1 MFRRL
6 GYTAAGVATS
16 AVALKAAQITAN
28 DDWDL
33 VKRRTKKFF
42 MGGSSKQEDGQIKK
56 KVVVLGSGWGA
67 ISFIQQL
74 DLDQVDLTIVSP
86 RSYFFYTPL
95 LAGTATGTV
104 AHTSIMEPIR
114 WYCDS
119 SSNAKFVQAECT
131 SVDLKKK
138 TIQCKGVNNRVGSF
152 PVEYDHLV
160 VACGA
165 EPATFNI
172 PGVKEHASFMKE
184 VEDGINVKRQILQR
198 LETASSLLASNADE
212 ELIKKELTWL
222 VIGGGPTGVELTAE
236 ITDFIKQDVQKYF
249 PDLVKYIRVI
259 LVEAFP
265 RVLGMFE
272 ESMSNYATESLRK
285 NGAEVMTNA
294 MVTKVTKDVCDLKV
308 KLTSAKDSKTEVK
321 KIDYGALVWA
331 GGIAM
336 RPLTKSIANS
346 IPGQNSRFGLV
357 VDKKM
362 NVKGVEDGSVW
373 ALGDAAVS
381 GCAPTAQAANQQGKY
396 LGKLFERTN
405 LESIFV
411 DKYPEFTFSNKGALA
426 YVGSSRGIAEL
437 KNLWDIYPVN
447 GQVKVEGAGAFAIWR
462 SLYFSSLLSSRN
474 RSQVAFDWMK
484 GYMFGRDISTPAG
497 KINTLDS
504 K

>member
-1 MFRRL
+1 M
-6 GYTAAGVATS
+6 
-16 AVALKAAQITAN
+16 KAAQITVN

-33 VKRRTKKFF
+33 VIRKTKKLFL
-42 MGGSSKQEDGQIKK
+42 GRDTKLQGERPKS

-74 DLDQVDLTIVSP
+74 DLDRVDLTIVSP

-119 SSNAKFVQAECT
+119 DSGAKFVQAECT
-131 SVDLKKK
+131 SVDLTKKS
-138 TIQCKGVNNRVGSF
+138 IQCKGVNSHVGTF
-152 PVEYDHLV
+152 PIKYDHLV

-198 LETASSLLASNADE
+198 LETASTLLASNANE

-222 VIGGGPTGVELTAE
+222 IIGGGPTGVELTAE

-249 PDLVKYIRVI
+249 PDLVKHIRVI

-265 RVLGMFE
+265 RVLGMFDE
-272 ESMSNYATESLRK
+272 TMSNYATESLK
-285 NGAEVMTNA
+285 NNGAQVMTNA
-294 MVTKVTKDVCDLKV
+294 MVTRVTKDVCDLKV
-308 KLTSAKDSKTEVK
+308 KLTPTKDSKTEVQQ
-321 KIDYGALVWA
+321 IHYGALVWA

-336 RPLTKSIANS
+336 RPLTKSIAAS
-346 IPGQNSRFGLV
+346 IPGQNSRFGLE

-362 NVKGVEDGSVW
+362 RVKGVEDGSVW
-373 ALGDAAVS
+373 ALGDASVS

-396 LGKLFERTN
+396 LGKLFQRTG
-405 LESIFV
+405 LDLSLVE
-411 DKYPEFTFSNKGALA
+411 KYPEFTFNNKGALA

-447 GQVKVEGAGAFAIWR
+447 GQVKVEGASAFAIWR

-497 KINTLDS
+497 RIEASDFK
-504 K
+504 